1 MVISNNFFRSKS
13 FAKPIVQV
21 SLAGFLFANLAACSA
36 PVTYQ
41 QVAQNNYDTT
51 EIDAQDFNCP
61 QYERPE
67 YDSSGYGR
75 SGYGNARAPV
85 GTSAPNLQRAAP
97 KELSQPSPSYYPTPP
112 PPSGA
117 ASESVAVTGSR
128 IMPHPM
134 PYPRPIPP
142 NTERYPHAQ
151 INGFKQVSEQP
162 VSTFAMENDT
172 ASYANSRRFLNEGR
186 LPPSEAVRVEEFLN
200 YFQYS
205 YPMPRERSAP
215 FSTNVVVAPSPWAAG
230 KQIIHVGL
238 QGYDTI
244 RTTRAPLNIVLL
256 MDVSGSMQPE
266 DRLPLAKRTVR
277 MMLPQLNGNDR
288 ISMVVYAGASGVV
301 LEPTRGNATRDIVCA
316 LEVLHAGGSTAGA
329 EGIRLAYRMA
339 ERNMHQGSVNR
350 VILMTDGD
358 FNVGITDPNQ
368 LRDFVRQGK
377 DRGIYLSV
385 FGFGRG
391 NYNDNMM
398 QTLAQNGN
406 GTAAYIDGLPEA
418 RRILQTQFR
427 GAMYPIA
434 NDVKAQIE
442 FNPRRVSEY
451 RLIGYETR
459 ALNREDFNN
468 DNIDAGE
475 IGSGHQVTALY
486 EITPVGGNS
495 SVDPLRYQNEA
506 RPTPS
511 GEIGFLR
518 LRYKLPGQ
526 SQSRLIE
533 RPITQADV
541 VNGGNSPSATKLA
554 LAVAGF
560 AQKLRNDPWVGDLRY
575 GDIRYLASQIGS
587 SDANGQIDEFKNLV
601 ERASSLDGERPMDID

>member
-1 MVISNNFFRSKS
+1 VTDS
-13 FAKPIVQV
+13 FIAEASRRVQ
-21 SLAGFLFANLAACSA
+21 S
-36 PVTYQ
+36 
-41 QVAQNNYDTT
+41 
-51 EIDAQDFNCP
+51 
-61 QYERPE
+61 
-67 YDSSGYGR
+67 
-75 SGYGNARAPV
+75 
-85 GTSAPNLQRAAP
+85 
-97 KELSQPSPSYYPTPP
+97 PTP
-112 PPSGA
+112 
-117 ASESVAVTGSR
+117 
-128 IMPHPM
+128 HPQ
-134 PYPRPIPP
+134 PIPQ
-142 NTERYPHAQ
+142 NTERYPNAQ

-186 LPPSEAVRVEEFLN
+186 LPPTDAVRVEEFLN
-200 YFQYS
+200 YFHYD
-205 YPMPRERSAP
+205 YPMPRDRNLP
-215 FSTNVVVAPSPWAAG
+215 FSTNVVVTPSPWSSG

-238 QGYDTI
+238 QGYDTP
-244 RTTRAPLNIVLL
+244 RTARPPLNLVLL
-256 MDVSGSMQPE
+256 MDVSGSMQPQ
-266 DRLPLAKRTVR
+266 DRLPLAKRAVR

-288 ISMVVYAGASGVV
+288 VSMVVYAGASGVV
-301 LEPTRGNATRDIVCA
+301 LEPTPGNATRDIVCA
-316 LEVLHAGGSTAGA
+316 LEVLQSGGSTAGA
-329 EGIRLAYRMA
+329 EGIRLAYKMA
-339 ERNMHQGSVNR
+339 ERSMRRDSVNR

-418 RRILQTQFR
+418 RRILQNQFR
-427 GAMYPIA
+427 GAMFPIA

-468 DNIDAGE
+468 DKVDAGE
-475 IGSGHQVTALY
+475 IGSSHQVTALY
-486 EITPVGGNS
+486 EITPVGTHS

-506 RPTPS
+506 RLAPS
-511 GEIGFLR
+511 GEIAFLR

-533 RPITQADV
+533 RPITQSDV
-541 VNGGNSPSATKLA
+541 VSVDNTPRATHLA
-554 LAVAGF
+554 LVVAGF
-560 AQKLRNDPWVGDLRY
+560 AQKLRNDPWIGDLSF
-575 GDIRYLASQIGS
+575 GDLGYLASRVRNY
-587 SDANGQIDEFKNLV
+587 DMNGQTAELIDLV
-601 ERASSLDGERPMDID
+601 ERAGNLSGERAVVD